1 MRTRMKKKNIDQE
14 FREEK
19 NKKIELKWDV
29 GKGLINLLECGCLPN
44 NTIELIKVG
53 LYKMYSTYLFLHKE
67 AYCLVLKEG
76 KIYVQFINQV
86 HYVRFFNLI

>member
-29 GKGLINLLECGCLPN
+29 GKGLINLLECGCLPY

-53 LYKMYSTYLFLHKE
+53 TTKCILH
-67 AYCLVLKEG
+67 
-76 KIYVQFINQV
+76 IYFYTKKPIVWF
-86 HYVRFFNLI
+86 